1 MPTFYYTAID
11 SSGKQ
16 RSDTIDAPNQDAAT
30 SQIKEQGL
38 FVTNISTSKGGIRV
52 GKKRAAKKKGAGIF
66 STAAPGGKR
75 KKPMTIGKAINA
87 KGLTVFTR
95 QLATLIQAGL
105 PLLRSLEVLS
115 RQEKNPAFKYI
126 VEELA
131 DNVRSGNTFSD
142 GLAQNPK
149 IFDRLYVNMIR
160 AGEAG
165 GVLDVVLN
173 RLSRFMEKSLAIR
186 GKIKSAMVYPVIVL
200 FVAFAILTGL
210 LIFVVPQFE
219 EIFEDMLEG
228 ADLPALTQWVLN
240 SSDFV
245 KNNFLLTMG
254 ILFGLYILFKILKKT
269 ETGARLL
276 DRMLLHMPP
285 VGDLFKRAAIARFTR
300 TFGTLLSSGV
310 PILQCLIITRETIGN
325 SVLQDAIDKVHDRVK
340 EGDSVSAPLEQTRV
354 FPTMVTSMID
364 VGEETGELPEML
376 NRIADTYDE
385 EVDNA
390 VASLT
395 SVIEPILIVVLALI
409 VGVIVIALFLPIIR
423 IIEELS

>member
-16 RSDTIDAPNQDAAT
+16 KSGTIEAASEDVAT
-30 SQIKEQGL
+30 NQIKEQRL
-38 FVTNISTSKGGIRV
+38 FVTSISTSKGGA
-52 GKKRAAKKKGAGIF
+52 KTAKKKTAKKATGFFSAGV
-66 STAAPGGKR
+66 GDGVK
-75 KKPMTIGKAINA
+75 KKPFVIGKVVNA
-87 KGLTVFTR
+87 KGLTIFTR

-115 RQEKNPAFKYI
+115 RQEKNPAFKYVI
-126 VEELA
+126 EQLA
-131 DNVRSGNTFSD
+131 ENVRSGNTFSD
-142 GLAQNPK
+142 GLAQHPK
-149 IFDRLYVNMIR
+149 IFDRLYINMIR

-173 RLSRFMEKSLAIR
+173 RLSRFMEKSLAIKN
-186 GKIKSAMVYPVIVL
+186 KIKAAMVYPVIVL

-240 SSDFV
+240 TSDFV
-245 KNNFLLTMG
+245 KNNFLLTLG
-254 ILFGLYILFKILKKT
+254 IFVVVFIAFKILKKT
-269 ETGARLL
+269 EIGSRII
-276 DRMLLHMPP
+276 DQIMLNMPP
-285 VGDLFKRAAIARFTR
+285 VGDLFRKAAIARFTR

-340 EGDSVSAPLEQTRV
+340 EGDSVSAPLENTKV

-390 VASLT
+390 VAALT
-395 SVIEPILIVVLALI
+395 SVIEPIMIVILALI